1 MNNSLNDTYIFRLT
15 NWSIAGDSSNTPVL
29 DANNNE
35 FTIKVPERLRAK
47 GKCKVSVIGG
57 EVLLELY
64 GGASRITPNDA
75 RYLELESNIPYL
87 GYSVETTGAGGAI
100 LIASAITD
108 NTQVSVTP
116 VLANTGATCFT
127 CPVLPPQI
135 TCKKFYL
142 NADNERVAAEAYT
155 TKALPVEVLLQLE
168 FFEDFNPPMV
178 NRIHADR
185 SANDHNNFMNT

>member
-1 MNNSLNDTYIFRLT
+1 MNNSFNDTYILRLT

-29 DANNNE
+29 DANKNE
-35 FTIKVPERLRAK
+35 FSVKVPERLRAK
-47 GKCKVSVIGG
+47 GKCKVSVLGG

-64 GGASRITPNDA
+64 GGASRITPDDA

-100 LIASAITD
+100 LISASIQD
-108 NTQVSVTP
+108 NTQVAVTP
-116 VLANTGATCFT
+116 ALTLIGSTCFT

-155 TKALPVEVLLQLE
+155 TKALPVEVVLQLE
-168 FFEDFNPPMV
+168 FFEDYNPPMV
-178 NRIHADR
+178 NRVHADR
-185 SANDHNNFMNT
+185 TGNDHNNY